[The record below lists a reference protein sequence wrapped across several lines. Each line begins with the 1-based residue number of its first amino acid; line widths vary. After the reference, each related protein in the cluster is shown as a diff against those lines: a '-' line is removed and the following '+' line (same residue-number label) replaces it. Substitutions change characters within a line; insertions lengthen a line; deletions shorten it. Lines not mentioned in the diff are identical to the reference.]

1 MSVVEDKFLIQEII
15 HSYSIHLDIE
25 RIDVIT
31 ELFVE
36 DGKLE
41 LRIGKAKGKTEIS
54 NLLQQLLPHTR
65 GKRHFI
71 TNTLIECD
79 EDEAFAQSY
88 LFVTEAIESKETVLT
103 GVYFDTFVKIDGAW
117 KIHTRKLV
125 VDLSN

>member
-15 HSYSIHLDIE
+15 HSYSIHLDME
-25 RIDVIT
+25 RIDVVT

-36 DGKLE
+36 EGKLE
-41 LRIGKAKGKTEIS
+41 LRIGKAKGKTEITH
-54 NLLQQLLPHTR
+54 LLQQILPHTQ

-71 TNTLIECD
+71 TNTLIECN

-88 LFVTEAIESKETVLT
+88 LLVTEAIQSKETVLT
-103 GVYFDTFVKIDGAW
+103 GVYFDTFVKEAGKW

>member
-54 NLLQQLLPHTR
+54 NLLQQLRPPLNR
-65 GKRHFI
+65 R
-71 TNTLIECD
+71 
-79 EDEAFAQSY
+79 
-88 LFVTEAIESKETVLT
+88 
-103 GVYFDTFVKIDGAW
+103 
-117 KIHTRKLV
+117 
-125 VDLSN
+125 